1 VTAAAEGRAA
11 PGAQTAVRGARARA
25 RAELTGAIVGTARRH
40 LADHGP
46 AALSLRAVARE
57 LGMVSSAVYR
67 YVPSR
72 DDLLTLLIIDA
83 YDALGAAVEKVEAKV
98 PRADLAGRFLAIGR
112 AVRAWA
118 LAHPHEYA
126 LIYGSP
132 VPGYAA
138 PQDTIGPA
146 TRVPVLLVTILVDA
160 VRSGAYD
167 PATAGQVATP
177 VRRALGPIRAVVPQ
191 DVPDDLL
198 VGGLVAWTYVFG
210 AVSFELF
217 GQWRNVVADA
227 ASLREALFTEELR
240 RVAVLAGLDPAAAG
254 RGGRAS
260 TSGGSRTAC
269 S

>member
-1 VTAAAEGRAA
+1 MVAVSADDRPGGPGELAAA
-11 PGAQTAVRGARARA
+11 PGVRARA
-25 RAELTGAIVGTARRH
+25 RAELTRAIVETARRH
-40 LADHGP
+40 LAREGP

-67 YVPSR
+67 YVASR

-83 YDALGAAVEKVEAKV
+83 YDALGAAVEKAEARV
-98 PRADLAGRFLAIGR
+98 PREDLADRFLAIGR
-112 AVRAWA
+112 GVRTWA

-160 VRSGAYD
+160 VRSGVHD
-167 PATAGQVATP
+167 PATA
-177 VRRALGPIRAVVPQ
+177 RAVPAPVHRSLAPLRSVVPD
-191 DVPDDLL
+191 DVPDGLL
-198 VGGLVAWTYVFG
+198 VNGLVAWTYVFG

-217 GQWRNVVADA
+217 GQRQNVVAGA
-227 ASLREALFTEELR
+227 ASLREAFFTEELR
-240 RVAVLAGLDPAAAG
+240 RVAALVVPVAAPGA
-254 RGGRAS
+254 
-260 TSGGSRTAC
+260 
-269 S
+269 